1 MAHRLLCAAR
11 EWHHVKQAADR
22 LTSEIRAD
30 EIDDIDAARAET
42 VVLRA
47 KEASLHARM
56 LSFERAL
63 QARESAAG
71 GKLRT
76 MLCQRPHIEVVFSSE
91 EPDTGSAQLV
101 RSRARRLQPARV
113 VKYLPGLPS

>member
-1 MAHRLLCAAR
+1 MAHSERLPT
-11 EWHHVKQAADR
+11 R
-22 LTSEIRAD
+22 LNPV
-30 EIDDIDAARAET
+30 AERT
-42 VVLRA
+42 CFSQVALRA
-47 KEASLHARM
+47 KEESLHARM

-76 MLCQRPHIEVVFSSE
+76 MLCQRPHIEVVLSSDQ
-91 EPDTGSAQLV
+91 PDTGSARPV

-113 VKYLPGLPS
+113 VKCLPGLPS